1 VSAPVWMAMPPEVHS
16 ALLSAGP
23 GPGPLLAAAGAWTS
37 LSTEYA
43 SVADELSA
51 VVAGVQAG
59 AWQGPTAESYVAA
72 HVPYVAWLTQASAN
86 SAAAATRLET
96 AAAAYTAAL
105 AAMPTLAELATNHAV
120 HAVLVATNFF
130 GINTIPIALNE
141 ADYVRMWVQ
150 AATTMATYQAVSSTA
165 VASTP
170 QTAPAPQIQKA
181 QSTTHESGGAPD
193 PTVDNPIDDLI
204 ANFLKN
210 FGINWD
216 PANATVNGLPYDS
229 YTNPA
234 DPMWWVVR
242 ALELF
247 EDFQQFGVDLLQNP
261 AAAFQY
267 LVELALFDWPTHIAE
282 LTGLN
287 PTQQLLAVVIGAALA
302 PAGAV
307 GGFAGLTGLAAIP
320 AAAPAVAP
328 QPEPATAPAVLP
340 SAAMAPTLTAP
351 AGAPASSP
359 APTTTSTVSTGAS
372 SAPPTPPPATTSA
385 AGFVPPY
392 AVGPPGIG
400 VGSGMSTSASWSAK
414 RKSPEPDSATAA
426 AAAAARQQSRARRR
440 RRATVRGFS
449 DEFMAMDVDVDP
461 DWGPPQEEP
470 AAATAASDAG
480 AGPLGFT
487 GTVRE
492 RTATAAAGLTTLAAD
507 EFGDGPP
514 MPMLP
519 GTWGREEADDR

>member
-1 VSAPVWMAMPPEVHS
+1 MSAPVWMALPPEVHS

-23 GPGPLLAAAGAWTS
+23 GPGPLLAAAGAWSS
-37 LSTEYA
+37 LSAEYA
-43 SVADELSA
+43 SVAEELSA
-51 VVAGVQAG
+51 IVAGVRAG
-59 AWQGPTAESYVAA
+59 AWQGPSAESYVAA
-72 HVPYVAWLTQASAN
+72 HVPYLVWLTQASAN
-86 SAAAATRLET
+86 SAAAATQLET
-96 AAAAYTAAL
+96 AATAYTSAL

-141 ADYVRMWVQ
+141 ADYVRMWIQ
-150 AATTMATYQAVSSTA
+150 AATTMATYQAVSSAA

-170 QTAPAPQIQKA
+170 QTAPAPQIQKSESTA
-181 QSTTHESGGAPD
+181 QDSGGAPD

-216 PANATVNGLPYDS
+216 PANGTVNGLPYDA

-247 EDFQQFGVDLLQNP
+247 EDFQQFGVDLVQNP

-267 LVELALFDWPTHIAE
+267 LVELALFDWPTHIAQ

-307 GGFAGLTGLAAIP
+307 GGFAGLTGLAAMP
-320 AAAPAVAP
+320 SAVPAVAP
-328 QPEPATAPAVLP
+328 AAEPASAPTVLPAV
-340 SAAMAPTLTAP
+340 AMAPTMSVP
-351 AGAPASSP
+351 AGAPAPAP
-359 APTTTSTVSTGAS
+359 APTTASAVSTVGG
-372 SAPPTPPPATTSA
+372 SAPPTLPSATASA

-400 VGSGMSTSASWSAK
+400 AGTGMSTSASSSAK
-414 RKSPEPDSATAA
+414 RKAPEPDSAAARAA
-426 AAAAARQQSRARRR
+426 AAAGQQARARRR
-440 RRATVRGFS
+440 RRATERGVS
-449 DEFMAMDVDVDP
+449 DEFMAMHVDVDP
-461 DWGPPQEEP
+461 DWESTDEQP
-470 AAATAASDAG
+470 AASTAASDSGAG
-480 AGPLGFT
+480 ALGFT

-492 RTATAAAGLTTLAAD
+492 KRNATEAAGLTTLAGD
-507 EFGDGPP
+507 MFGEGPRT
-514 MPMLP
+514 PMLP
-519 GTWGREEADDR
+519 GTWDQDQGG